1 MILRLK
7 EHITPRY
14 YQNDGIAAAMQNLR
28 ESPNNKPIIVLPTGA
43 GKALV
48 TVMLS
53 IMAVNAGRRILHITH
68 SKELVSQNA
77 QAFID
82 SVEGGELLDVG
93 ICSAGLG
100 SYDLNHQVVYAGIQT
115 IANRIDGCVKVD
127 LLVSDECHRIGVDD
141 DSQYKKVIDYLLLIN
156 PKMRIIGLSATP
168 FRQSQGLLTWATK
181 GKKNEKGEYEIVQPL
196 FNKICYEAK
205 TGDLIK
211 EGYLSEIVSVGSAIQ
226 ADLNGVKK
234 QGGDYSNKELGDKF
248 EVIIPSACAEIIE
261 VVKRERRGKIIVF
274 ASTVA
279 NAEHIAELL
288 PNCRLITGNSSD
300 RDDTLEWF
308 AEPIDYNKPKFLC
321 NIQVLTTG
329 FNQVDIDC
337 IAMLFATVSS
347 GKYIQVVGR
356 GLRKAASKD
365 KCIILDYGTNIFRL
379 GSVDNPIVKQAGD
392 GEAPT
397 KICVENKHGKGCEEL
412 NWISAES
419 CTSCGQLFEIK
430 GGDDKYTTLS
440 TASAL
445 LESQVKNDP
454 VYLVVESVFWDIHEK
469 QGKPASLKV
478 SFYDD
483 SSAALIIKYFPLNS
497 AKGFALSEL
506 RIFFKREADFY
517 KLQNVGFFNKP
528 IQEIA
533 EKFNT
538 KGASFLKKIV
548 GFTYIMNGKFKEIEA
563 YDFED

>member
-1 MILRLK
+1 MIKLK
-7 EHITPRY
+7 EYIIPRY
-14 YQNDGIAAAMQNLR
+14 YQNDGIAASMQSLR
-28 ESPNNKPIIVLPTGA
+28 DSPNNKPLIVLPTGA

-53 IMAVNAGRRILHITH
+53 IMAVNAGRRILHLTH

-127 LLVSDECHRIGVDD
+127 LLVIDEAHRIGVDD
-141 DSQYKKVIDYLLLIN
+141 DSQYKKVIDYLLSIN
-156 PKMRIIGLSATP
+156 PKMRILALTATP
-168 FRQSQGLLTWATK
+168 FRIGQGLLTWATK
-181 GKKNEKGEYEIVQPL
+181 GKKNEKGEYQIMPAL
-196 FNKICYEAK
+196 FTDICYEAK

-211 EGYLSEIVSVGSAIQ
+211 EGYLSEIVSIGSPIQ
-226 ADLNGVKK
+226 ADLTGVKK

-248 EVIIPSACAEIIE
+248 EVIIPNACAEIIE

-274 ASTVA
+274 ASTVE

-288 PNCRLITGNSSD
+288 PNCRLITGKSSD
-300 RDDTLEWF
+300 RDDSLEWF
-308 AEPIDYNKPKFLC
+308 AEPIDYDNPKFLC
-321 NIQVLTTG
+321 NVQVLTTG
-329 FNQVDIDC
+329 FNQPDIDC
-337 IAMLFATVSS
+337 IAMLFATVSA

-356 GLRKAASKD
+356 GLRKSEGKD
-365 KCIILDYGTNIFRL
+365 KCIILDYGTNIQRL
-379 GSVDNPIVKQAGD
+379 GTVDNPIVKQSGD

-397 KICVENKHGKGCEEL
+397 KICVKNQYGEGCNEL
-412 NWISAES
+412 NWASAKKCS
-419 CTSCGQLFEIK
+419 SCGQDFEIK
-430 GGDDKYTTLS
+430 GGDNKYTDIS

-445 LESQVKNDP
+445 LESQVNKDP
-454 VYLVVESVFWDIHEK
+454 VYLSVESVFWDMHEK
-469 QGKPASLKV
+469 QGKPPSLKV

-483 SSAALIIKYFPLNS
+483 SSTALVIKYFPLNT
-497 AKGFALSEL
+497 AKNFALVQL
-506 RIFFKREADFY
+506 RAFFKRDADFY

-528 IQEIA
+528 INEIA
-533 EKFNT
+533 DLFNN
-538 KGASFLKKIV
+538 KGSAFLKKIV
-548 GFTYIMNGKFKEIEA
+548 GFTYTMNGKFKEIQA
-563 YDFED
+563 IDFED

>member
-1 MILRLK
+1 MDLKLK

-14 YQNDGIAAAMQNLR
+14 YQNDGIVASMQSLK
-28 ESPNNKPIIVLPTGA
+28 ETPYNKPLIVFPTRT

-53 IMAVNAGRRILHITH
+53 IMAVNAGRRILHVTH

-115 IANRIDGCVKVD
+115 IANRVEGCVRVD
-127 LLVSDECHRIGVDD
+127 LLVIDEAHRISSDD

-156 PKMRIIGLSATP
+156 PKMRIIGLTATP
-168 FRQSQGLLTWATK
+168 FREGQGMLTWATK
-181 GKKNEKGEYEIVQPL
+181 GKKQDNGEYEIIPPL
-196 FNKICYEAK
+196 FTNICYELKISTA
-205 TGDLIK
+205 I
-211 EGYLSEIVSVGSAIQ
+211 EQGYLCPPKCVGSAIQ
-226 ADLNGVKK
+226 ADLTGVKK
-234 QGGDYSNKELGDKF
+234 TGGDYSNKELGDKF

-274 ASTVA
+274 ASTIA

-288 PNCRLITGNSSD
+288 PNCRLVTGNSSD

-308 AEPIDYNKPKFLC
+308 AEPIDYDNPKYLV
-321 NIQVLTTG
+321 NIMVLTTG
-329 FNQVDIDC
+329 YNEPSIDC
-337 IAMLFATVSS
+337 LAALFATVSMN
-347 GKYIQVVGR
+347 KYIQVFGR
-356 GLRKAASKD
+356 PLTLCKGKEYAV
-365 KCIILDYGTNIFRL
+365 ILDYGTNAFRL
-379 GSVDNPIVKQAGD
+379 GTIDNPIVKQAGD

-454 VYLVVESVFWDIHEK
+454 VHMSVLSVFWDIHEK

-497 AKGFALSEL
+497 AKGFALSQL
-506 RIFFKREADFY
+506 RMFFKREADFY
-517 KLQNVGFFNKP
+517 KLQNVGYFDKP
-528 IQEIA
+528 IEEIA
-533 EKFNT
+533 EFFNA
-538 KGASFLKKIV
+538 KGAAFLKKIV
-548 GFTYIMNGKFKEIEA
+548 GFTYTMNGKFKEIEA
-563 YDFED
+563 IDFED